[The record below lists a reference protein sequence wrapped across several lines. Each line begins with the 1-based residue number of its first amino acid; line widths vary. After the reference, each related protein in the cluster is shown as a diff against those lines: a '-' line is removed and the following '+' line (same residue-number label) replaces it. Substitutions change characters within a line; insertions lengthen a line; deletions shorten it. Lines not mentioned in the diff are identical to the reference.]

1 MFALQEV
8 VKSIKSFTFELAFKV
23 IIKLVH
29 LGLAH
34 LDCLNKVTNI
44 DIHPWAYLINMG
56 MNSKSGK
63 MQWKPRINSI
73 SIIFYMLNLATPPL

>member
-1 MFALQEV
+1 MFALQDV

-23 IIKLVH
+23 IIKLAH

-44 DIHPWAYLINMG
+44 DISPLG
-56 MNSKSGK
+56 
-63 MQWKPRINSI
+63 
-73 SIIFYMLNLATPPL
+73 IFDQHGNELQKWQDAMETKNQLNV

>member
-1 MFALQEV
+1 MFALQDV

-44 DIHPWAYLINMG
+44 DISPLG
-56 MNSKSGK
+56 
-63 MQWKPRINSI
+63 
-73 SIIFYMLNLATPPL
+73 IFDQHGNELQKWQDAMETKNQLNV